1 MSEYFATVA
10 HGLESVAANELESL
24 GARQV
29 KPDFAGVSFSGDR
42 HLLYKV
48 NLWSRTIFRVL
59 VPIAKFPCPNGD
71 RLYKEVQKIDWEEY
85 IKPHQTLSVHCTG
98 KNRQLNH
105 THFTALQ
112 VKNAIVDQQRD
123 KFSQRSTVDI
133 LDADLHINL
142 HINGNHGIL
151 SLDSSGPS
159 LHRRGYRPAVGKAP
173 LKESLAAGLLD
184 LAQWQGDRPFLDPLC
199 GSGTLPLEATLKA
212 LNVAPGLFRETFA
225 LMKWSD
231 FDESLWKQLVREA
244 QASCR
249 EDLKISIGGCDR
261 DSEAIAQANYNA
273 KKCGVDSHISLWEAY
288 LSEVEPTGDNGLIVC
303 NPPYG
308 ERLGNVEELGDL
320 YQQLGDI
327 LKQRF
332 KGWTAFIFTGNKALS
347 KRIGLR
353 TSQRIPLYNGALP
366 CTLLKYELY

>member
-10 HGLESVAANELESL
+10 HGLESVAAKELESL

-29 KPDFAGVSFSGDR
+29 TVDFAGVNFSGDR
-42 HLLYKV
+42 TLLYRV
-48 NLWSRTIFRVL
+48 NLWSRIIFRVL
-59 VPIAKFPCPNGD
+59 VPIAKFPCPNAD
-71 RLYKEVQKIDWEEY
+71 RLYGEVQKIDWEKY
-85 IKPHQTLSVHCTG
+85 IQPHQTLSVHCTG

-112 VKNAIVDQQRD
+112 VKNAIVDQQREQ
-123 KFSQRSTVDI
+123 FGQRSTVDI
-133 LDADLHINL
+133 LDADIHINL

-151 SLDSSGPS
+151 SLDSSGSS

-225 LMKWSD
+225 FMKWSD
-231 FDESLWKQLVREA
+231 FDESLWKQLFREA
-244 QASCR
+244 EASVR
-249 EDLKISIGGCDR
+249 EDLTISITGCDR
-261 DSEAIAQANYNA
+261 NSEVLTQAEYNA
-273 KKCGVDSHISLWEAY
+273 KKCGVDDHIQLLQAD
-288 LSEVEPTGDNGLIVC
+288 LSEVEPTGDNGIIVC

-320 YQQLGDI
+320 YQQLGDV

-332 KGWTAFIFTGNKALS
+332 TGWTAFIFTGNKALS

-353 TSQRIPLYNGALP
+353 TSQRIALYNGALP